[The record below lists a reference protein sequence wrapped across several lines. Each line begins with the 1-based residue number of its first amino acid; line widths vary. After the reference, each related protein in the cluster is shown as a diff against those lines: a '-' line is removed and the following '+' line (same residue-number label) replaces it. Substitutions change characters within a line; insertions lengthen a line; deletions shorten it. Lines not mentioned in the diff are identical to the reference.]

1 MAFYHVVFSMCVTI
15 QGYPQHCEAER
26 MVDTMFHGLV
36 SCYSAAKEVETM
48 TVASFKK
55 EAVSQNFTL
64 DDVQVKTRCMDS
76 SEGDKFLKKNG
87 PSALVVT
94 GKKFD

>member
-15 QGYPQHCEAER
+15 QGGPQHCEPER

-36 SCYSAAKEVETM
+36 SCYTAAKEVESM
-48 TVASFKK
+48 TTESLKK
-55 EAVSQNFTL
+55 EAESQNATL
-64 DDVQVKTRCMDS
+64 DKVEVKTRCMES
-76 SEGDKFLKKNG
+76 REGDAFLKKHG
-87 PSALVVT
+87 PSALVIT

>member
-1 MAFYHVVFSMCVTI
+1 
-15 QGYPQHCEAER
+15 
-26 MVDTMFHGLV
+26 
-36 SCYSAAKEVETM
+36 M

-55 EAVSQNFTL
+55 EAASQNFTL

-94 GKKFD
+94 GKKFE